1 MMRRLFRKL
10 FFLLFLLLA
19 FLYFRAVLS
28 EKWAEIEIP
37 VVKILT
43 GEEHEEELSE
53 DEELLLAYQE
63 LNPDV
68 VGIIRIPDT
77 VLDHPV
83 VQTPENEEYYLYRDL
98 NGDYNSHGVPFLS
111 ADSDWE
117 KAGSNSI
124 IYGHNIRLKSRDVFC
139 DLAYYE
145 DVAYYKEHPYITT
158 VSESG
163 TRQWVI
169 WAYYLVD
176 TSDEDPFRYSD
187 VTGFLAKRD
196 FEEYVENIQIRNWI
210 DVDIPVEYGDT
221 LLTLSSCSVELAG
234 SGTNRMV
241 VVARLVEEG
250 EDFSESIR
258 QAEAAEEPVLPE
270 KLSADP

>member
-1 MMRRLFRKL
+1 MMRKLLRKL
-10 FFLLFLLLA
+10 FFLLLLLLA
-19 FLYFRAVLS
+19 LWRFQAVLS

-43 GEEHEEELSE
+43 GEEHAEEELSE
-53 DEELLLAYQE
+53 DEKLLLAYQE

-77 VLDHPV
+77 VLNHPV

-111 ADSDWE
+111 AESDWE
-117 KAGSNSI
+117 KEGSNSI

-145 DVAYYKEHPYITT
+145 DVAYYKEHPYIET

-176 TSDEDPFRYSD
+176 TSDEEPFRYSD
-187 VTGFLAKRD
+187 VTEFLAKRD

-210 DVDIPVEYGDT
+210 DVDIPVKYGDT

-250 EDFSESIR
+250 DDFSEAVG
-258 QAEAAEEPVLPE
+258 QAEAADEPVLPE
-270 KLSADP
+270 KLTE